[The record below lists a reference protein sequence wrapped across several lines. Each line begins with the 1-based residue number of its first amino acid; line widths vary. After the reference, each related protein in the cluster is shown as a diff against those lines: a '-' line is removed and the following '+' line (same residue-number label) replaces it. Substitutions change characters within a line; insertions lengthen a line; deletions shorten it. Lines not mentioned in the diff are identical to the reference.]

1 VRSEA
6 AVTDLLTLHHAARQ
20 IFIDAVKSVDAGHA
34 VRRAVQLEGS
44 SLRIVNTTFN
54 LDTRPAGIYSIAI
67 GKAAWRAA
75 SALTEI
81 LGEHLK
87 AGVITAPSQENLKAD
102 AATANDK
109 DAPATIS
116 FNDRWAVFAGG
127 HPLPNRQSLDAAHAA
142 FDLLR
147 RADDERALV
156 IFLISG
162 GGSAMLEWPR
172 DERTTL
178 EELQKMNEALVSCGA
193 SIEEINAVRRTTSAV
208 KGGKLASRAPNCDQ
222 VSLIV
227 SDTGAGEEATVAS
240 GPTFDNPKDAPEA
253 LSVIA
258 RYKLEAR
265 LPESILRAAKQ
276 PAGMRASYDKHTL
289 REHYVLLDNE
299 NALEAAAEAAR
310 ARGFAV
316 EIAHDVIEQP
326 INEGC
331 SRLLS
336 RLFDMRRRM
345 GEEGR
350 RLCLISGGE
359 FACRV
364 HGRGVGGRNAE
375 SALRWAI
382 ELDERGVDKSSLPH
396 IVALSAGTD
405 GVDGNSPAAGAI
417 ADETTVERARSLRLD
432 ATRFLDESDA
442 YSFFRALS
450 DSIITGP
457 TGTNVRDLR
466 IMLSSS

>member
-1 VRSEA
+1 
-6 AVTDLLTLHHAARQ
+6 VTDLATLHQTARE
-20 IFIDAVKSVDAGHA
+20 IFIDATKSVDAGEA

-44 SLRIVNTTFN
+44 QLRIINTTFN
-54 LDTRPAGIYSIAI
+54 LKAHPAGIYSVAI
-67 GKAAWRAA
+67 GKAARPAA

-81 LGEHLK
+81 LGGHLT
-87 AGVITAPSQENLKAD
+87 AGVITAPSAGNFKMN
-102 AATANDK
+102 AATASEH
-109 DAPATIS
+109 APATIS
-116 FNDRWAVFAGG
+116 LNDRWVVFAGG
-127 HPLPNRQSLDAAHAA
+127 HPLPNRQSLDAARAA
-142 FDLLR
+142 FDILH

-178 EELQKMNEALVSCGA
+178 EDLQKMNDALVSCGA
-193 SIEEINAVRRTTSAV
+193 SIEEINAVRRATSAV
-208 KGGKLASRAPNCDQ
+208 KGGGLSSCAPHCDQ

-227 SDTGAGEEATVAS
+227 SDTGPEEEATVAS
-240 GPTFDNPKDAPEA
+240 GPTFDPPKNAPDAA
-253 LSVIA
+253 SVIA
-258 RYKLEAR
+258 RYKLEAH
-265 LPESILRAAKQ
+265 LPESILRAIKQ
-276 PAGMRASYDKHTL
+276 PAGTRVSYSAHTR

-299 NALEAAAEAAR
+299 HALEAAAETAR

-316 EIAHDVIEQP
+316 EIAHDVVEQP
-326 INEGC
+326 IAEGC

-336 RLFDMRRRM
+336 RLFDLRRRTV

-350 RLCLISGGE
+350 FCLISGGE
-359 FACRV
+359 FACPV
-364 HGRGVGGRNAE
+364 QGRGIGGRNAE

-382 ELDERGVDKSSLPH
+382 ELDARGVDKPSLSH
-396 IVALSAGTD
+396 TVALSAGTD

-417 ADETTVERARSLRLD
+417 ADETTVERARRLQLD
-432 ATRFLDESDA
+432 ALGFLDESDA
-442 YSFFRALS
+442 YSFFHTLG